1 MKFETVVYEKLIE
14 ILRKN
19 NSIYDSS
26 MNEHKDFFL
35 QNNNDAL
42 NLANLAESDAIL
54 ILSKV
59 APVVTVSKYS
69 WWCHLWHGNAK
80 MKHARTLIFFHFT
93 YVQWQH
99 SKKYVPWKSPF
110 RVIVWVMV
118 RVKTASSQPW
128 SSISRFKLS
137 LLQCNVSGI

>member
-19 NSIYDSS
+19 NSIHDSS

-42 NLANLAESDAIL
+42 TLANLAESDAIL

-59 APVVTVSKYS
+59 TPVVTVSKYS
-69 WWCHLWHGNAK
+69 WWRHFWHGNAK
-80 MKHARTLIFFHFT
+80 MKHARTFFIFLFCVCT
-93 YVQWQH
+93 MAAQ
-99 SKKYVPWKSPF
+99 
-110 RVIVWVMV
+110 
-118 RVKTASSQPW
+118 
-128 SSISRFKLS
+128 
-137 LLQCNVSGI
+137 